1 MIDNWLIG
9 PIGQCVSYL
18 ADEAVYAGIVRRGLI
33 TMTGMQPYFLLAANQ
48 LEENGRDIQPLRAM
62 AKDYQQWET
71 TASKHVSDG
80 FSTVHCHSLVG
91 LWCVV
96 ETAIEDSVLLIL
108 EKSPSA
114 EALLVNAGYRI
125 KQSPIPSLQPY
136 QVRRIYSTLE
146 NQSRENRGVGEAWV
160 HLMSAL
166 GIDIAI
172 DQPSLDAI
180 GEANEL
186 RNCILHRGG
195 VIDDRPA
202 QKAPQLKI
210 YLGQKIKIS
219 EQMYSNYYQALGAFS
234 TAMLTAVLASAYMR
248 WKKAGD

>member
-33 TMTGMQPYFLLAANQ
+33 TMTGMQPYFLLAAKQ
-48 LEENGRDIQPLRAM
+48 LDENGSDIQQLRAM
-62 AKDYQQWET
+62 AKDYQQWEA
-71 TASKHVSDG
+71 TASKHVADG
-80 FSTVHCHSLVG
+80 FSTVHSHSLVG

-96 ETAIEDSVLLIL
+96 ETTIEDSVLLIL
-108 EKSPSA
+108 NKSRCA

-125 KQSPIPSLQPY
+125 MKSPISSLQPY
-136 QVRRIYSTLE
+136 QVRRIYSALE
-146 NQSRENRGVGEAWV
+146 YQSRDNRRVGEAWV

-166 GIDIAI
+166 GVTIHIDP
-172 DQPSLDAI
+172 DSLEAI

-195 VIDDRPA
+195 VIDDRSA
-202 QKAPQLKI
+202 QKAPQLKP
-210 YLGQKIKIS
+210 YLGQKIEIS
-219 EQMYSNYYQALGAFS
+219 EQMYFKYYRALSAFS
-234 TAMLTAVLASAYMR
+234 TAMLTAVLASAYMK
-248 WKKAGD
+248 WKNVDE